1 MDDYRVRLQRA
12 GAFTTADLVA
22 NREGRL
28 TERQRGRLQSGRAGQ
43 VIFLGVTTL
52 LTLGLLAAAY
62 RQHSLAG
69 LALAV
74 ICAVAAFVFGVRL
87 RSSWAPSGVRTYEGR
102 IRLEDPDSIRAGSR
116 RLFVGVDLHDAL
128 DPGRPHRVHFVPESG
143 RVTSID
149 PVSDEA

>member
-12 GAFTTADLVA
+12 GGFTAGDLAA

-28 TERQRGRLQSGRAGQ
+28 TQHQRERLQSGRAGQ
-43 VIFLGVTTL
+43 AIFLGITAL

-69 LALAV
+69 LALAA

-87 RSSWAPSGVRTYEGR
+87 RSSWAPSDVKACEGS
-102 IRLEDPDSIRAGSR
+102 IRLEDPDSIRAGGH
-116 RLFVGVDLHDAL
+116 RLFVGVDLHDVL
-128 DPGRPHRVHFVPESG
+128 DPSRPHRVYYTPESH
-143 RVTSID
+143 RV
-149 PVSDEA
+149 VSVEPG